1 MRKLEVLAD
10 FMPIDQILQDNEINP
25 IVVLKFLFD
34 EGLIDIEQYFI
45 DNEEE
50 DE

>member
-1 MRKLEVLAD
+1 
-10 FMPIDQILQDNEINP
+10 MPIDQILQDNEINP